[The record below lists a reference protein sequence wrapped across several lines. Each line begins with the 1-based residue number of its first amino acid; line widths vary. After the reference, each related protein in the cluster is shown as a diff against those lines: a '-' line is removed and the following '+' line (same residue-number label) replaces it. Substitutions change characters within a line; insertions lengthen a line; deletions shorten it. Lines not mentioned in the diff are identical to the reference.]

1 MWSNGARGG
10 HKAAW
15 NNIVNLSVDVL
26 LLLDGLAGDA
36 DDVDD
41 DTGDADTGDADDDTG
56 DVDDDTGD
64 ADTGDFDDDTGDAVD
79 DVDT

>member
-41 DTGDADTGDADDDTG
+41 DDTGDADTGNGDDDTGDDDTG

-64 ADTGDFDDDTGDAVD
+64 AVD